1 MNQGASQAITLV
13 ELNQRLQSAIATAPG
28 IHNVWVTAETSDM
41 RRSGGHCY
49 LELLQKHP
57 DTGAT
62 QAKIRAAIWASRFA
76 QLAINFRTATGTD
89 LASGIKI
96 MALVSTSFHPVY
108 GLSLVIND
116 INPEYTVGDLIRRR
130 NEMLARLQAEG
141 VLTMNRELPW
151 PALVQRIAVVS
162 AQGAAGY
169 GDFINQLYR
178 NQRQLL
184 FHTELF
190 QATLQGERAPASII
204 AALETI
210 AARCDEFDCVVII
223 RGGGA
228 TSDLVSLD
236 NYDLA
241 ANVAQFPLPII
252 VGVGHERDITI
263 LDYVANMRVKTPT
276 AAAEWLIARGNA
288 QLQRLQQLA
297 SEVYR
302 LSVERISGNRRQLA
316 YLEGQLA
323 PLGNGLIVRHRQQ
336 LAHMAEQLP
345 ALVANRLDSA
355 RQRLDSIGQLVE
367 ALSPMATLRR
377 GYTITRGPKGALKSA
392 TAVAPG
398 QRLTTVFADGSASYL
413 VFNLTKEPLP

>member
-1 MNQGASQAITLV
+1 MTQAITLV
-13 ELNQRLQSAIATAPG
+13 ELNQRLQNAIAVTPG

-49 LELLQKHP
+49 MELLQKHP

-62 QAKIRAAIWASRFA
+62 MAKIRAAIWASRFA
-76 QLAINFRTATGTD
+76 QLAVNFRAATGTE

-96 MALVSTSFHPVY
+96 MVLVSTSFHPVY

-141 VLTMNRELPW
+141 VLNMNRELPW
-151 PALVQRIAVVS
+151 PSPVQRIAVVS

-178 NQRQLL
+178 NPRRLF

-204 AALETI
+204 AALEAI

-241 ANVAQFPLPII
+241 ANVAQFPLPVI

-276 AAAEWLIARGNA
+276 AAAEWLIASGNA
-288 QLQRLQQLA
+288 QLQHLQQLA
-297 SEVYR
+297 SDVYR

-316 YLEGQLA
+316 YLEGQLT
-323 PLGNGLIVRHRQQ
+323 PLANGLIARQRQQ
-336 LAHMAEQLP
+336 LAATARELP
-345 ALVANRLDSA
+345 TLTGNLLAHARNRLDSY
-355 RQRLDSIGQLVE
+355 SQLVE

-377 GYTITRGPKGALKSA
+377 GYTITRGPRGAIKSA
-392 TAVAPG
+392 GKIVAG
-398 QRLTTVFADGSASYL
+398 QQLTTVFADGQATYT
-413 VFNLTKEPLP
+413 VFGLSTRQDP

>member
-1 MNQGASQAITLV
+1 MTNQAITLV
-13 ELNQRLQSAIATAPG
+13 ELNQRLQNAIATTPG
-28 IHNVWVTAETSDM
+28 VHNVWVVAETSDM

-49 LELLQKHP
+49 MELIQKHP

-62 QAKIRAAIWASRFA
+62 LAKIRAAIWASRFA
-76 QLAINFRTATGTD
+76 QLAISFRAATGAD

-141 VLTMNRELPW
+141 VLNMNRELPW
-151 PALVQRIAVVS
+151 PALVQRIAVIS

-178 NQRQLL
+178 NPRQLL

-204 AALETI
+204 AALEAI

-276 AAAEWLIARGNA
+276 AAAEWLIARGIA

-297 SEVYR
+297 SDVYR
-302 LSVERISGNRRQLA
+302 LAVERISGNRRQLA

-323 PLGNGLIVRHRQQ
+323 PLGTGLIARRKQQ
-336 LAHMAEQLP
+336 LAHIAEQLP
-345 ALVANRLDSA
+345 ALAGNLLANARHRLDS
-355 RQRLDSIGQLVE
+355 LSQLVE
-367 ALSPMATLRR
+367 ALSPKATLRR
-377 GYTITRGPKGALKSA
+377 GYTITRSPAGAIKSA
-392 TAVAPG
+392 GKLVSG
-398 QRLTTVFADGSASYL
+398 QQVTTVFADGTASYI
-413 VFNLTKEPLP
+413 VFNLSTNKTE